1 MLKRKASFKSDFFCL
16 VVFSFLLSFLLS
28 ESSVPCVG
36 VWSNRFSPLGVRKM
50 SDVRFDLKFAKSK
63 FFLKLLS
70 QNLAKI
76 RMGEFNKL

>member
-1 MLKRKASFKSDFFCL
+1 M
-16 VVFSFLLSFLLS
+16 
-28 ESSVPCVG
+28 PCVG

-50 SDVRFDLKFAKSK
+50 SDVRFDLKVAKSK

-70 QNLAKI
+70 QNLPKI